1 MRGTA
6 RLVLALIVLCAYAA
20 CGGKT
25 MAGETARHYTG
36 PYSFSDELGGFRI
49 LSASGSGTRDDP
61 AVVVQE
67 LYSASPVTLVI
78 RAETPIVPHAR
89 EGAFASGF
97 IRLTVVARNASSLAW
112 TEFEFELQQ
121 ELGKPSD
128 FFDGLSFDQRR
139 LEGSSIASGAF
150 ARFIRDFEPYDRLLF
165 TDGHVDPGGEADFT
179 FLISDF
185 TPEPVFYLV
194 LDPRIP
200 SS

>member
-1 MRGTA
+1 MVSLPPA
-6 RLVLALIVLCAYAA
+6 LLALGCLLAA
-20 CGGKT
+20 GPAFCG
-25 MAGETARHYTG
+25 EPLRHHTG

-49 LSASGSGTRDDP
+49 LSVSGTGTREDP

-67 LYSASPVTLVI
+67 FHSASPVTLVI
-78 RAETPIVPHAR
+78 RAETPIVPHAAD
-89 EGAFASGF
+89 GPFANGYV
-97 IRLTVVARNASSLAW
+97 RLTIVARNASGLAW

-121 ELGKPSD
+121 VLGKPSD
-128 FFDGLSFDQRR
+128 YYDGLSFDQRR
-139 LEGSSIASGAF
+139 LEGRNIESSSF
-150 ARFIRDFEPYDRLLF
+150 ARFIRDYEPYDRLLF

-194 LDPRIP
+194 QDPRIP